1 MTAIDLQAQ
10 RSDTT
15 DFPATRLR
23 AITPNDATELQYVPK
38 ALYIGGAGNVS
49 ILAQEDSAPVT
60 LTAVPSGTII
70 PVRARIVRSTG
81 TTATNIVA
89 LI

>member
-1 MTAIDLQAQ
+1 
-10 RSDTT
+10 
-15 DFPATRLR
+15 
-23 AITPNDATELQYVPK
+23 
-38 ALYIGGAGNVS
+38 
-49 ILAQEDSAPVT
+49 LAQEDSAPVT